1 VDPNPDTSAAPPG
14 GTTFSFASRSLRS
27 LRDADLAPRLEGR
40 LAILEPLAERHA
52 DGLYEAARPTEIWE
66 WWPFNPATDR
76 ARFDA
81 WFAGVLD
88 EVRRGDTVRFATLDA
103 GTGDPVGSTSYCTL
117 RPDHRGLEIGWTW
130 LTPSAWGTGL
140 NAEAKLLQLR
150 HAFDTLGC
158 QRVEFETD
166 EQNQRSRRAL
176 EALPAT
182 LEGVL
187 RDYKR
192 LDDGRRRSSAL
203 YSILDSEWPGVRMNL
218 ERRIDIAGRRS
229 GTRRSRH
236 AEH

>member
-1 VDPNPDTSAAPPG
+1 MWDN
-14 GTTFSFASRSLRS
+14 
-27 LRDADLAPRLEGR
+27 LAPRLEGR

-52 DGLYEAARPTEIWE
+52 DALYAAARPAEIWD
-66 WWPFNPATDR
+66 WWPLHPASDR

-81 WFAGVLD
+81 WLADVLD
-88 EVRRGDTVRFATLDA
+88 ETRRGDTARFVTLDA

-117 RPDHRGLEIGWTW
+117 RPDHHSLEIGWTW

-150 HAFDTLGC
+150 HAFETLGC

-176 EALPAT
+176 EALPAR

-203 YSILDSEWPGVRMNL
+203 YSILDSEWPGVRKNL
-218 ERRIDIAGRRS
+218 ERRVDLAAGRRAAR
-229 GTRRSRH
+229 RRS
-236 AEH
+236 EVI